1 MFPDPVFCQPNERAP
16 ERNLPRPVSVK
27 PALAA
32 VFVAWMLSLVRL
44 VLAFVRAELSTD
56 TLLALLFFCS
66 LPVLGVA
73 SWLGERRSG
82 PPRRSARAVAHA
94 PSSSAVSPRRLRLV
108 RKAASAR
115 DVVRPANDVFLTCSG

>member
-1 MFPDPVFCQPNERAP
+1 MFPDPAFCQPNERAP
-16 ERNLPRPVSVK
+16 ERNLRWPVSVK

-56 TLLALLFFCS
+56 TLLALVFFCS
-66 LPVLGVA
+66 LPMLGVA
-73 SWLGERRSG
+73 LWLGERRTG

-94 PSSSAVSPRRLRLV
+94 PSGSAVRPKRLRLV
-108 RKAASAR
+108 RTTSATRRHGSRPDPNGTRAA
-115 DVVRPANDVFLTCSG
+115 